1 MRKKT
6 IKNDCSLIDKL
17 IKNNNSETQLS
28 ELEKIKNRVLIIAK
42 EKKYNMGKIS
52 IELSRINSISDLKTY
67 EKRIIN
73 GELRF

>member
-17 IKNNNSETQLS
+17 IKNNNSEIQLS

>member
-28 ELEKIKNRVLIIAK
+28 ELEKIKNRVLIITK